1 MKAEIIAVGTEILLG
16 DIVNTNAQYLA
27 KELALLGIDVYY
39 QSSVGDNK
47 ERLLKAFKDG
57 LDRSDIIITTGGLG
71 PTNDDIT
78 KEVACEVLNQTLELH
93 KSSLEK
99 IEEFFKKLGIEMTEN
114 NKKQAYF
121 PKNAIVLDNKNGTA
135 PGAILR
141 ENEKY
146 IIILPG
152 PPKEMKPM
160 FENEAKPYINSIT
173 NNTLISKT
181 LKLFGI
187 GESLLD
193 TKISDIIN
201 EQDNPTVAPYI
212 SDIELRLRITAKS
225 DSESKAHNIIEPV
238 VEKIKSRVGEFIYA
252 EDNVSIETVVSKML
266 VEKNLTIS
274 TAESCTG
281 GLVSSTLINYPG
293 ISSVFMEGC
302 VTYSNESKVS
312 RLGVNPITLKVHG
325 AVSEEIAKEM
335 AEGIAKN
342 LGTNVA
348 ISTTGIAGPDGGS
361 YDKPVGL
368 VYIGIYINGKT
379 TVNKYIFNG
388 NRQEIR
394 FRATKNALNDLRL
407 RLLEI

>member
-212 SDIELRLRITAKS
+212 SDMELRLRITAKS

>member
-99 IEEFFKKLGIEMTEN
+99 IEEFFNKLGIEMTEN

-212 SDIELRLRITAKS
+212 SDMELRLRITAKS
-225 DSESKAHNIIEPV
+225 DSESKAHSIIEPV

-302 VTYSNESKVS
+302 VTYSNESKIS

>member
-78 KEVACEVLNQTLELH
+78 KEVACQALNQTLQLH
-93 KSSLEK
+93 QSSLEK
-99 IEEFFKKLGIEMTEN
+99 IEKFFNKLGIEMTEN

-160 FENEAKPYINSIT
+160 FENEARPYINSIT
-173 NNTLISKT
+173 NNTLVSKT

-193 TKISDIIN
+193 TKISDIIS

-212 SDIELRLRITAKS
+212 SDMELRLRITAKS
-225 DSESKAHNIIEPV
+225 DSESKANSIIEPV

-252 EDNVSIETVVSKML
+252 EDNVSIEAVVSKML

-302 VTYSNESKVS
+302 VTYSNESKIS
-312 RLGVNPITLKVHG
+312 RLGVNPSTLKVHG
-325 AVSEEIAKEM
+325 AVSEETAKEM
-335 AEGIAKN
+335 AEGIAKH

-361 YDKPVGL
+361 HDKPVGL

>member
-212 SDIELRLRITAKS
+212 SDMELRLRITAKS
-225 DSESKAHNIIEPV
+225 DSESKAHSIIEPV

-302 VTYSNESKVS
+302 VTYSNESKIS